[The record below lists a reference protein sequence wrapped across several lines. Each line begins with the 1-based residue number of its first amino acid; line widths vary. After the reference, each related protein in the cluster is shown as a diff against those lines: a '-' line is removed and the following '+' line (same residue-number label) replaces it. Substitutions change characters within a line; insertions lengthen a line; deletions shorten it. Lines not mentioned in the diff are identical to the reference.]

1 MSIPDTLNLGIY
13 NLVPLGTLSNIRHTD
28 YKRPFPVGG
37 GAVFLGKNG
46 VMNTKTLSE
55 QSTAAAGL
63 LSAMAN
69 PKRLMILC
77 SLVKGE
83 VPVGVLAQQVGLSQ
97 SALSQHL
104 SKLRAQKLVKT
115 RRDAQT
121 IYYSS
126 NSESVIKI
134 LETLED
140 IYCQPEANR
149 SAA

>member
-1 MSIPDTLNLGIY
+1 
-13 NLVPLGTLSNIRHTD
+13 
-28 YKRPFPVGG
+28 
-37 GAVFLGKNG
+37 
-46 VMNTKTLSE
+46 MNTQALSE
-55 QSTAAAGL
+55 QSASAAGL

-77 SLVKGE
+77 SLIEGE
-83 VPVGVLAQQVGLSQ
+83 IPVGVLANQVGLSQ

-104 SKLRAQKLVKT
+104 SKLRAQRLVKT

-126 NSESVIKI
+126 NSESVKKI
-134 LETLED
+134 LATLEE
-140 IYCQPEANR
+140 IYCSPAASAAER

>member
-1 MSIPDTLNLGIY
+1 
-13 NLVPLGTLSNIRHTD
+13 
-28 YKRPFPVGG
+28 
-37 GAVFLGKNG
+37 
-46 VMNTKTLSE
+46 MNTKTLSE
-55 QSTAAAGL
+55 QSTAAASL

-134 LETLED
+134 LDTLED

>member
-1 MSIPDTLNLGIY
+1 MKTQNL
-13 NLVPLGTLSNIRHTD
+13 SDH
-28 YKRPFPVGG
+28 
-37 GAVFLGKNG
+37 
-46 VMNTKTLSE
+46 
-55 QSTAAAGL
+55 STVAAAL

-77 SLVKGE
+77 SLVRGE
-83 VPVGVLAQQVGLSQ
+83 VPVGVLANHVGLSQ

-126 NSESVIKI
+126 TSEHVMKVLS
-134 LETLED
+134 TLEG
-140 IYCQPEANR
+140 IYCDQEQNK

>member
-1 MSIPDTLNLGIY
+1 METTD
-13 NLVPLGTLSNIRHTD
+13 LSDHAN
-28 YKRPFPVGG
+28 V
-37 GAVFLGKNG
+37 
-46 VMNTKTLSE
+46 
-55 QSTAAAGL
+55 AAAL

-69 PKRLMILC
+69 PKRLLILV

-83 VPVGVLAQQVGLSQ
+83 VPVGVLATQVGLSQ

-126 NSESVIKI
+126 NSEPVMKI
-134 LETLED
+134 LGTLED
-140 IYCQPEANR
+140 IYAVQNRAR

>member
-1 MSIPDTLNLGIY
+1 MDTIDLTANA
-13 NLVPLGTLSNIRHTD
+13 NI
-28 YKRPFPVGG
+28 
-37 GAVFLGKNG
+37 
-46 VMNTKTLSE
+46 
-55 QSTAAAGL
+55 AAAL

-69 PKRLMILC
+69 PKRLIILC
-77 SLVKGE
+77 NLVKGE
-83 VPVGVLAQQVGLSQ
+83 IPVGALAQEVGLSQ

-126 NSESVIKI
+126 NSEPVLRI
-134 LETLED
+134 LEALTD
-140 IYCQPEANR
+140 IYSVQSQAK

>member
-1 MSIPDTLNLGIY
+1 MTP
-13 NLVPLGTLSNIRHTD
+13 
-28 YKRPFPVGG
+28 
-37 GAVFLGKNG
+37 
-46 VMNTKTLSE
+46 LSE
-55 QSTAAAGL
+55 HSAAAANL

-77 SLVKGE
+77 CLVKGE
-83 VPVGVLAQQVGLSQ
+83 VAVGALAMKVGLSQ

-104 SKLRAQKLVKT
+104 SKLRAQKLVNT

-126 NSESVIKI
+126 SADSVMKV
-134 LETLED
+134 LQTLELL
-140 IYCQPEANR
+140 YCEPQQTK